1 MTIAF
6 PPSESKKAVT
16 RMTGFGGNP
25 VKKDSG
31 SGLSYNLSLRQ
42 KLALFW
48 SRLSRFWK
56 ILATVAITVVVGIF
70 SASITVG
77 IVKLLEFFGIEIS
90 TGIRSGIS
98 GGILGYLLSKY
109 VNGLDYKKPTEPFKL
124 RLFALPKK
132 ISSLEMWVAEAPYT
146 AVFILIVMLCLAK
159 YGQDFQQ
166 SGLPSAIEIF
176 LVLFFLSGVY
186 VLCVLAQ
193 GYRDFAKQEWGPR
206 RNGRHVHRRTTAP
219 RRYQS

>member
-31 SGLSYNLSLRQ
+31 SGLSHNLSLRQ

-90 TGIRSGIS
+90 TGIRSGIT

-132 ISSLEMWVAEAPYT
+132 KSIRWKCGLLRHPSQPSSY
-146 AVFILIVMLCLAK
+146 
-159 YGQDFQQ
+159 
-166 SGLPSAIEIF
+166 SS
-176 LVLFFLSGVY
+176 
-186 VLCVLAQ
+186 
-193 GYRDFAKQEWGPR
+193 
-206 RNGRHVHRRTTAP
+206 
-219 RRYQS
+219 